1 MISETLAPL
10 SSAVSRLS
18 FAALLDQHGRMLKV
32 ETALPSLALVP
43 ERMVMKDA
51 LGQPFE
57 LVLDC
62 LSTSAHF
69 ELKLLIGEQISV
81 RLLQPS
87 GSYKPFH
94 GYVFKAA
101 QLGADGALARYR
113 LHMRPWLALLAERR
127 DSFVFQDQ
135 TALAIIEAVFKDYP
149 QAHYR
154 IEVAQIGPEQ
164 TLRTRSLCTQ
174 YRESDLAFVA
184 RLLAEEG
191 LSYHVE
197 HLDGMRSANDTLS
210 SMKAPC

>member
-10 SSAVSRLS
+10 SSAVFRLS

-32 ETALPSLALVP
+32 ETALPTLALVP

-87 GSYKPFH
+87 GAYKPFH

-101 QLGADGALARYR
+101 QLGADGGLARYR

-135 TALAIIEAVFKDYP
+135 SALAIIEAVFKDYR

-154 IEVAQIGPEQ
+154 IEVAQ